1 MAAERR
7 FRMTS
12 KRIMSC
18 SITIL
23 FALWGAMSVASAS
36 TSRAGAPPVCEL
48 TAHRMFTA
56 CNLDVRE
63 ELNITIANCMNI
75 ADMRAGQACRNEALL
90 ARGEEMELCEDQH
103 DARVEVCELL
113 GENRYDPDPLL
124 DPTIDFIDPDDIPDL
139 HAANPY
145 LSLVAGHTYV
155 LRAGEEGEE
164 TVVVH
169 VTDQTREIL
178 GVACRIVVDA
188 VVQAE
193 ADEDSGE
200 IEYEAAEITDDWFAQ
215 DETGS
220 VYYCGELSR
229 DFEDGLLEGIDGS
242 FEAGKD
248 FAKAGTL
255 MRAFPAVGDADR
267 QEFALE
273 EAEDIVE
280 YVDLAAGPTEEMGG
294 ENPAFPCDGGC
305 LQTHDS

>member
-1 MAAERR
+1 M
-7 FRMTS
+7 
-12 KRIMSC
+12 
-18 SITIL
+18 
-23 FALWGAMSVASAS
+23 
-36 TSRAGAPPVCEL
+36 
-48 TAHRMFTA
+48 
-56 CNLDVRE
+56 
-63 ELNITIANCMNI
+63 
-75 ADMRAGQACRNEALL
+75 
-90 ARGEEMELCEDQH
+90 
-103 DARVEVCELL
+103 
-113 GENRYDPDPLL
+113 
-124 DPTIDFIDPDDIPDL
+124 
-139 HAANPY
+139 
-145 LSLVAGHTYV
+145 
-155 LRAGEEGEE
+155 
-164 TVVVH
+164 H

-280 YVDLAAGPTEEMGG
+280 YVDLAAGPTAEMGG

-305 LQTHDS
+305 LQTHDSSPLEPDGSEFKFYLAGVGFVLAADLEDGEPTGEREELLCVGDSLEILRDESCGIEDLEQLLEVLCERSPETFCGE